1 MTYRA
6 VWRSAHKLVLEHCDN
21 APLNAA
27 MNADR
32 ALAEGRLDNYR
43 FWLDVIETLKEMGR
57 RVPVTGERLN

>member
-6 VWRSAHKLVLEHCDN
+6 VWRSAHQLVLDHCDD
-21 APLNAA
+21 ASLQAA

-43 FWLDVIETLKEMGR
+43 FWLAVIEAIGDMGR
-57 RVPVTGERLN
+57 RAPVVGERLN